1 MSKYKLIAFDMDGT
15 LLNSRKQISEHTL
28 EAINRAFDAGK
39 EVILSTGRCVAELRE
54 YFKRIPGLRYVV
66 CSSGAILYDVKEEK
80 ILYSNSISIE
90 LAEKILAESK
100 KEDLMVHLLAIE
112 SIVQK
117 KDIPQM
123 ERFGM
128 GVYRPMY
135 EKVTTQVDDI
145 YEYYKEHP
153 FEVPKL
159 NLYHATA
166 EGRERTRKRLAGL
179 DLVLADAEKTAL
191 ECSATGVTKG
201 TGLLRLCEYLGVEP
215 EETIAVGGRPEQGRE
230 ALPRL
235 RLRLLQPRQ
244 PAGPLG
250 QPARGV
256 RGLHQSHLTQPRIR
270 RGLLQP
276 RHHPAV
282 YERHPQGLPR
292 PLESRRTGNHRSLRG
307 AETLRITG

>member
-1 MSKYKLIAFDMDGT
+1 M
-15 LLNSRKQISEHTL
+15 
-28 EAINRAFDAGK
+28 NRAFDAGK

-80 ILYSNSISIE
+80 ILYSNSISTE
-90 LAEKILAESK
+90 LAEKILTESK

-201 TGLLRLCEYLGVEP
+201 TGLLRLCEHLGIEP
-215 EETIAVGGRPEQGRE
+215 EETIAVGDADNDLNILETAGLAIAVGNANEHVKAVAAVVVNDCDHDGCAE
-230 ALPRL
+230 AIDKY
-235 RLRLLQPRQ
+235 LL
-244 PAGPLG
+244 
-250 QPARGV
+250 
-256 RGLHQSHLTQPRIR
+256 
-270 RGLLQP
+270 
-276 RHHPAV
+276 
-282 YERHPQGLPR
+282 
-292 PLESRRTGNHRSLRG
+292 
-307 AETLRITG
+307 